1 MSEYC
6 QDRAILWLSRSFT
19 TAPGELRDV
28 CVEMAYL
35 YEQMSQLSDR
45 LDQLALGLDRS
56 GTGPPP
62 ERPAALVAPV
72 GSR

>member
-28 CVEMAYL
+28 CVEMACL
-35 YEQMSQLSDR
+35 YEQMCQLSDR
-45 LDQLALGLDRS
+45 LEQLALGLDQGVDQGVDQERALPRN
-56 GTGPPP
+56 GPP
-62 ERPAALVAPV
+62 RL
-72 GSR
+72 

>member
-19 TAPGELRDV
+19 AASGELRDV
-28 CVEMAYL
+28 CVEMAFL

-45 LDQLALGLDRS
+45 LDQLAEGLDQGRS
-56 GTGPPP
+56 PSP
-62 ERPAALVAPV
+62 ERLPRL
-72 GSR
+72 